1 MCKQLSDEW
10 IILGQSIS
18 QLHRRTI
25 YEPRARCCCQ
35 TQQRA
40 CVRKYPD
47 TIYMATISGES
58 SRDSKLLLLLLLL
71 LLPLLLIVTVVD
83 MGLQST
89 ESGHVE
95 RRGGHCRQSGAV
107 ERNLPIS
114 RR

>member
-10 IILGQSIS
+10 ITLSQNMS
-18 QLHRRTI
+18 QLHRRTT
-25 YEPRARCCCQ
+25 YEPRKRCCCQ

-71 LLPLLLIVTVVD
+71 LPLLLIVTVVD

-95 RRGGHCRQSGAV
+95 RRGGLCRQLRAV

>member
-1 MCKQLSDEW
+1 
-10 IILGQSIS
+10 
-18 QLHRRTI
+18 
-25 YEPRARCCCQ
+25 
-35 TQQRA
+35 
-40 CVRKYPD
+40 
-47 TIYMATISGES
+47 MAIISGES

-71 LLPLLLIVTVVD
+71 LLPLPLLLLLIVTVVD

-95 RRGGHCRQSGAV
+95 RRGGLCRQSRAV